1 MKYLLTRPAML
12 MQGLLALVLASLL
25 NIPSAHAADR
35 ERIETFLEVTG
46 FDVALDSIAL
56 SAGSAPDMLGLEAGD
71 FGSAWVRLAE
81 QVFDTSVMH
90 GLALQ
95 ILEETLDDDALA
107 HASEFYASELGQR
120 LVGAENAAHMVA
132 EDDIIQQAGR
142 RIVSDLVRDGSARL
156 GVLKRMGVAIDAADT
171 GIKAVQQIQLRFLMA
186 ARDAGVID
194 LDLDVAGLEALMKEQ
209 EGDLRLALQ
218 ASALAGSAYTYQAF
232 SDQELLDYVV
242 ALEQPLMQTV
252 YELLNAVQYE
262 ITANRF
268 ELLASRLSELAIGQD
283 I

>member
-95 ILEETLDDDALA
+95 ILEETLDDDALD

>member
-1 MKYLLTRPAML
+1 MKYLFSRPAML
-12 MQGLLALVLASLL
+12 MQGLLALVLASFL

-35 ERIETFLEVTG
+35 GRIETFLEVTG

-56 SAGSAPDMLGLEAGD
+56 SAGSAPNMLGLEAGD
-71 FGSAWVRLAE
+71 FGSAWVRLSE

-90 GLALQ
+90 DLALQ
-95 ILEETLDDDALA
+95 ILEKTLDDDALA
-107 HASEFYASELGQR
+107 HASAFYASELGQR

-132 EDDIIQQAGR
+132 EDDIIQEAGR
-142 RIVSDLVRDGSARL
+142 RIISDLVRDGSARL

-186 ARDAGVID
+186 ARDAGVIE
-194 LDLDVAGLEALMKEQ
+194 LDLDIAGLEALMKEQ

-268 ELLASRLSELAIGQD
+268 ELLASRLSELALGQD

>member
-1 MKYLLTRPAML
+1 M
-12 MQGLLALVLASLL
+12 
-25 NIPSAHAADR
+25 
-35 ERIETFLEVTG
+35 
-46 FDVALDSIAL
+46 
-56 SAGSAPDMLGLEAGD
+56 AGG
-71 FGSAWVRLAE
+71 
-81 QVFDTSVMH
+81 
-90 GLALQ
+90 
-95 ILEETLDDDALA
+95 
-107 HASEFYASELGQR
+107 
-120 LVGAENAAHMVA
+120 
-132 EDDIIQQAGR
+132 
-142 RIVSDLVRDGSARL
+142 
-156 GVLKRMGVAIDAADT
+156 
-171 GIKAVQQIQLRFLMA
+171 
-186 ARDAGVID
+186 DAGVID

-232 SDQELLDYVV
+232 SDLELLDYVV

>member
-1 MKYLLTRPAML
+1 MKYRFPRPAML
-12 MQGLLALVLASLL
+12 MQVLLALVLAFFL
-25 NIPSAHAADR
+25 NIPSGHAADR
-35 ERIETFLEVTG
+35 GRIETFLEVTG

-56 SAGSAPDMLGLEAGD
+56 SAGSAPDMLGLEASD
-71 FGSAWVRLAE
+71 FGSAWVRLSE
-81 QVFDTSVMH
+81 QVFDTGVMH
-90 GLALQ
+90 DLALQ

-107 HASEFYASELGQR
+107 HAAAFYASELGQR

-132 EDDIIQQAGR
+132 EDDVIQEAGR
-142 RIVSDLVRDGSARL
+142 RIISDLVRDGSARL
-156 GVLKRMGVAIDAADT
+156 AVLKRMGAAIDAADT

-194 LDLDVAGLEALMKEQ
+194 LDLDIAGLEALMKEQ

-218 ASALAGSAYTYQAF
+218 ASSLAGSAYTYQAF